1 MPSIQYEHSMYINIY
16 TVNMTQNL
24 WFLTLLLSAW
34 NNKFG
39 ARFRNLLEKDWLY
52 HEMALIQVQKQNI
65 ASLMV
70 SQIIDPGVQKST
82 RTSFANDK

>member
-1 MPSIQYEHSMYINIY
+1 
-16 TVNMTQNL
+16 MTQN
-24 WFLTLLLSAW
+24 FLLPLGLLHTFCAS
-34 NNKFG
+34 KFG
-39 ARFRNLLEKDWLY
+39 ARLYNLIGKDWLN